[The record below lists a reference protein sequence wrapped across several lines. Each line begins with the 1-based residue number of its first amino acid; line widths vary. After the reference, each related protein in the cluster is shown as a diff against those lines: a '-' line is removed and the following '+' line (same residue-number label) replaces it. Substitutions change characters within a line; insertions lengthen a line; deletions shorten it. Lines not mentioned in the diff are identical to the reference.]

1 MKYIVLILITL
12 VLIWPCGAKEYFVLG
27 EQEGEGEI
35 LSPTQV
41 EEGPGG
47 NIYVYD
53 RMSVFIKVFSSEG
66 NFLRK
71 MGGKGQGPGEIQRPE
86 GVSFNFTYNN
96 KMLYFTE
103 FLEGH
108 RWITFMELSGKFHHV
123 IKLKMNKIYG
133 ILTSVPLQDG
143 NFLAKISYSSSP
155 EAKKD
160 YYLWR
165 YPIALVKIN
174 PTGEIVSE
182 ILRTSHVRRIS
193 LIRGGADLGIPHA
206 PSFICVL
213 LKNNSIIFT
222 EGLTQVFKI
231 YDMNGKITGEIKT
244 PLPAPLPV
252 TPADLDYWRQD
263 IKSRISDKSWFN
275 EFGKVIYKYK
285 ESIHRKKSNIGS
297 VSLTPNNNL
306 LIIGVRNPEK
316 HARHYWLIDLEG
328 KIIKTV
334 EIADP
339 INYLTISEHFIFAWS
354 TDEDDNP
361 FVLCIKRKGTE
372 AEDLTRVTPWH
383 GGPICCASRLCRFSL
398 VPCVGAR
405 AEPLAYRGSRGSF
418 PLALGEPPEVK
429 VTVNFGL
436 KESLTI

>member
-1 MKYIVLILITL
+1 MKYFVFILVTL

-27 EQEGEGEI
+27 EQEGDGEI
-35 LSPTQV
+35 LSPSGV
-41 EEGPGG
+41 KEGPDG

-53 RMSVFIKVFSSEG
+53 RMSVFIKVFSSQG

-71 MGGKGQGPGEIQRPE
+71 MGGKGQGPGEIQRP
-86 GVSFNFTYNN
+86 GGLSFNFTYDN

-103 FLEGH
+103 FFGGH
-108 RWITFMELSGKFHHV
+108 RWITFMNLSGKFHHV
-123 IKLKMNKIYG
+123 IKLKMNKIFG
-133 ILTSVPLQDG
+133 IHTSVPLQDG
-143 NFLAKISYSSSP
+143 SFLAEISFYDPP

-160 YYLWR
+160 YYLYR

-174 PTGEIVSE
+174 PQGEIVSE
-182 ILRTSHVRRIS
+182 ILRTNHVRRLSIIS
-193 LIRGGADLGIPHA
+193 DGGDLGIPHA
-206 PSFICVL
+206 PSFIWVL

-231 YDMNGKITGEIKT
+231 YDMKGKITGEIKT
-244 PLPAPLPV
+244 PLPAPQPV
-252 TPADLDYWRQD
+252 TAADLDNWRQD
-263 IKSRISDKSWFN
+263 IKSRVRDKSWFN

-316 HARHYWLIDLEG
+316 HARPYWLIDLEG
-328 KIIKTV
+328 KIIKNV

-339 INYLTISEHFIFAWS
+339 INYLAISEHFIFAWS

-361 FVLCIKRKGTE
+361 LVLCIKRKGTE
-372 AEDLTRVTPWH
+372 AEDLTRT
-383 GGPICCASRLCRFSL
+383 A
-398 VPCVGAR
+398 
-405 AEPLAYRGSRGSF
+405 
-418 PLALGEPPEVK
+418 ALDNLIVD
-429 VTVNFGL
+429 
-436 KESLTI
+436 